1 MSTSYDG
8 FDIEEDFTLVPE
20 DALQNLAPKDDEL
33 QQRAA
38 QKEAEK
44 ATNCARFVG
53 YIPGSCRS
61 SYNLRRILTET
72 FGHAGYKGKQKE
84 IIEAAISGL
93 DVFVLAPTGMGKVGA
108 CAFRLPAI
116 ADKFGISIVVS
127 PLLALMKNQ
136 VSSLRRKGLP
146 AVSWTS
152 DTPKG
157 ERDQI
162 IEDLES
168 GKPQTRLLYTT
179 PEKLCTREMMRLL
192 EVVYAEGELNRLV
205 VDEAHCISEW
215 GHDFREEYRKLG
227 AFRERFHGVPIMALT
242 ATATARYVLHTAGIS
257 LLDYGPAVRYIRSVC
272 DASSVQTDIIRNL
285 KMSEERLFTATHPF
299 NRANLFYEIKYT
311 AALDSLSRMSAVHDF
326 IMTLHRRRARPS
338 SGIIY
343 CRTRLACDELSAFLR
358 GKGISARPYHRGIS
372 SHTLDKTLSEWEAG
386 GNGDGGVDVVCAT
399 IAFGM
404 GIDKS
409 DVRYII
415 HYDLPKSFEGYYQ
428 ETGRA
433 GRDGCPSKCVLYYS
447 REDAYRL
454 RKLVSD
460 SHAKRQHVASNMYGP
475 QPSQRSIDSFSALI
489 KFAENA
495 TVCRHVSICKYFGEE
510 IDAHDKE
517 VVKSYC
523 DNMCDVR
530 LFLSSVQT
538 RELNT
543 PKVCKYPDKTLRR
556 KQNLSSEDHVAA
568 LSHSRSFNGDALDD
582 DDRGSFLAPQKPPPG
597 QRNVVVQTA
606 NGGLKRANAGPAGS
620 STKKAKL
627 EPLPPALITKP
638 YSSVNTLR
646 KPFKTPFKVPFKQP
660 PQEARVIESSDA
672 KQTTQKMKDETT
684 MMTRLNDV
692 LEEEPTDVG
701 QSCGDASIDNEP
713 QADLPEID
721 IELEASISKKIP
733 EPARKEVFHS
743 LRQALHRAL
752 RWNDSDDG
760 MWVNLSNAPSN
771 TEARHLVLAE
781 TAKEIEYSV
790 HTMSATESG
799 YKQRAKAKLDV
810 VKLMERR
817 ESLWPIGAAYYD
829 EDEEEAIEM
838 IGSLRSICSR
848 WRKIGKRKAP

>member
-1 MSTSYDG
+1 MSCDDDFG
-8 FDIEEDFTLVPE
+8 IEEDFLLVPE
-20 DALQNLAPKDDEL
+20 GALQNLAPKDNEL
-33 QQRAA
+33 QQWATE
-38 QKEAEK
+38 KEAEK
-44 ATNCARFVG
+44 AENCA
-53 YIPGSCRS
+53 
-61 SYNLRRILTET
+61 RILTET

-93 DVFVLAPTGMGKVGA
+93 DVFVLAPTGMGKSL
-108 CAFRLPAI
+108 CFQIPAI
-116 ADKFGISIVVS
+116 ADKFGISIIVS

-136 VSSLRRKGLP
+136 ISSLRRKGLP
-146 AVSWTS
+146 AVSWAS
-152 DTPKG
+152 DTPKS

-179 PEKLCTREMMRLL
+179 PEKMCTREMMRLL
-192 EVVYAEGELNRLV
+192 EIVYAEGELNRLV

-227 AFRERFHGVPIMALT
+227 AFRQRFHGVPIMALT
-242 ATATARYVLHTAGIS
+242 ATATL
-257 LLDYGPAVRYIRSVC
+257 
-272 DASSVQTDIIRNL
+272 SVQTDIIRNL
-285 KMSEERLFTATHPF
+285 KMSEERLFTAVHPF

-311 AALDSLSRMSAVHDF
+311 AALDSLSRMLAVHDF

-343 CRTRLACDELSAFLR
+343 CRTRLTCDDLSAFLR
-358 GKGISARPYHRGIS
+358 GKGISSRPYHRGIS

-460 SHAKRQHVASNMYGP
+460 SHARRQHVASTMYGP

-489 KFAENA
+489 GYAENA
-495 TVCRHVSICKYFGEE
+495 TMCRHVSICKYFGEE
-510 IDAHDKE
+510 IDDNDKE
-517 VVKSYC
+517 IVKSYC
-523 DNMCDVR
+523 DNMCDV
-530 LFLSSVQT
+530 
-538 RELNT
+538 
-543 PKVCKYPDKTLRR
+543 CKYPDKALRR
-556 KQNLSSEDHVAA
+556 KQNLSSDDHVAA
-568 LSHSRSFNGDALDD
+568 WSHSRSFNGDALDD
-582 DDRGSFLAPQKPPPG
+582 DDRGSCPAPQKPPPG
-597 QRNVVVQTA
+597 QRNAGQTA
-606 NGGLKRANAGPAGS
+606 NGGSKRANAGPTGPPA
-620 STKKAKL
+620 KKAKL

-638 YSSVNTLR
+638 HSSVNTLR

-660 PQEARVIESSDA
+660 PQEARVIESSDTQ
-672 KQTTQKMKDETT
+672 QTTQKDEGQ
-684 MMTRLNDV
+684 NHDDDEIEVVDV
-692 LEEEPTDVG
+692 SFKSARQTSWGELPQEDTPEEEPTDFG
-701 QSCGDASIDNEP
+701 QGCEP

-721 IELEASISKKIP
+721 IKLEASISKKIP
-733 EPARKEVFHS
+733 EPTRKEIFHT
-743 LRQALHRAL
+743 LRQALHRVL
-752 RWNDSDDG
+752 HWDDSDDG
-760 MWVNLSNAPSN
+760 LWVNLSNAPSN
-771 TEARHLVLAE
+771 AEARHLLLAE
-781 TAKEIEYSV
+781 AAKEIEYTV
-790 HTMSATESG
+790 HAMSATESG
-799 YKQRAKAKLDV
+799 YRQRAKAKLHA

-817 ESLWPIGAAYYD
+817 ESLWPIDAAHYD
-829 EDEEEAIEM
+829 EDEEEAIEI
-838 IGSLRSICSR
+838 IGSLRNICGR
-848 WRKIGKRKAP
+848 WKKIGKRKAP